1 MNSIL
6 LTLYLLVW
14 SLLLNKLVD
23 FSDLAFTTS
32 PLLIYLYRVGFLQS
46 ADGAVLK
53 PALGLTKGDREV
65 RFYQKLFSE
74 DCQDRVLLDLRH
86 FVPKFLGLWT
96 TPEHPG
102 SKCFLHRLI
111 SRAVSNPNFIFWF
124 L

>member
-1 MNSIL
+1 MC
-6 LTLYLLVW
+6 
-14 SLLLNKLVD
+14 
-23 FSDLAFTTS
+23 
-32 PLLIYLYRVGFLQS
+32 LLIYLYRVGFLQS